1 MTELRKVPVEA
12 AVREDG
18 AAPALMLDVR
28 HLPSFG
34 FGHRSLMWW
43 GTMCLMLIE
52 GTVFAI
58 AAMMY
63 FYLRSLTARWPLN
76 AAPPELLWGTAN
88 TVILLV
94 SMWPNQLAKQ
104 AADRQ
109 QRARARLWLIIC
121 LLFAVVF
128 LVLRGFEF
136 AALNVSWYT
145 NAYGS
150 VVWLLLGLHTTHL
163 ITDAIDTAVLGVL
176 LFTGP
181 FEGKRF
187 VDVSENAMY
196 WYFVV
201 LSWLP
206 IYAVIYLA
214 PRL

>member
-43 GTMCLMLIE
+43 GTMCLILIE

-109 QRARARLWLIIC
+109 QRARARLWLIVC

-187 VDVSENAMY
+187 VDVSENALY

>member
-1 MTELRKVPVEA
+1 VTELRRVPQQA
-12 AVREDG
+12 ASDG
-18 AAPALMLDVR
+18 NDASPALMLDVR

-43 GTMCLMLIE
+43 STVCLMLIE

-58 AAMMY
+58 AAMTY
-63 FYLRSLTARWPLN
+63 FYLRSLTVHWPLN
-76 AAPPELLWGTAN
+76 AAPPALLWGSAN
-88 TVILLV
+88 TAVLML
-94 SMWPNQLAKQ
+94 SMWPNQLAKR

-109 QRARARLWLIIC
+109 DRVRSRLWLSVC

-136 AALNVSWYT
+136 AALNVSWYA

-163 ITDAIDTAVLGVL
+163 ITDTVDTAVLAVL

-187 VDVSENAMY
+187 VDVSENALY

-206 IYAVIYLA
+206 IYAVLYLA